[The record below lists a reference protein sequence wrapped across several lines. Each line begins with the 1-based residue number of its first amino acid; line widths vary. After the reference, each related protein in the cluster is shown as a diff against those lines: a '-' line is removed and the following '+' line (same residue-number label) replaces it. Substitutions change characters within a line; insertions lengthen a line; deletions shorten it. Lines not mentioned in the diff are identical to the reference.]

1 MENIRCL
8 VVDDEP
14 LALDILAKYINQ
26 LPSLVLVGTCTDA
39 LEALSLIQQGKI
51 DLVFVDI
58 QMPSLTG
65 IQFLRVVNG
74 KCKAILTT
82 AYSEYAME
90 GYELDVIDYLL
101 KPISFERFLKAVQKA
116 SGRLRVN
123 TALNNAIVIEPPKPI
138 EAKQQIAE
146 PQLDFIF
153 VKTEYKIIKL
163 NLSSILYIEGLKD
176 YVSIYTTEE
185 RILSLQTMKKME
197 ELLPA
202 NRFVRVHKSYIVSL
216 EKINSIE
223 RQRIFIG
230 RTTIPIG
237 ESYYKDFIRLIGNQ

>member
-1 MENIRCL
+1 MEKIRCL
-8 VVDDEP
+8 AVDDEP

-26 LPSLVLVGTCTDA
+26 LPSLTLVGTCTDA
-39 LEALSLIQQGKI
+39 LEALSLIQQGKV

-116 SGRLRVN
+116 SGRFHSNPVLSTPVP
-123 TALNNAIVIEPPKPI
+123 EPVKPI
-138 EAKQQIAE
+138 ENKTPANE

-163 NLSSILYIEGLKD
+163 SLSSILYIEGLKD
-176 YVSIYTTEE
+176 YVSIYTTDE
-185 RILSLQTMKKME
+185 RILTLQTMKKME
-197 ELLPA
+197 ELLPS

-230 RTTIPIG
+230 RNTIPIG
-237 ESYYKDFIRLIGNQ
+237 ESYYKDFIKLIGSQ

>member
-1 MENIRCL
+1 MEKIRCL

-26 LPSLVLVGTCTDA
+26 TPTLTLINTCTDA

-65 IQFLRVVNG
+65 IQFLRIVNG

-116 SGRLRVN
+116 SGRLHS
-123 TALNNAIVIEPPKPI
+123 VIEASYQKADAPKITDIKPPAI
-138 EAKQQIAE
+138 E

-176 YVSIYTTEE
+176 YVSIYTTDD

-202 NRFVRVHKSYIVSL
+202 NRFMRVHKSYIVSL

-230 RTTIPIG
+230 RNTIPIG

>member
-1 MENIRCL
+1 MEKIRCL

-26 LPSLVLVGTCTDA
+26 LPSLTLVGTCTDA
-39 LEALSLIQQGKI
+39 LEALSLIQQGKV
-51 DLVFVDI
+51 DLAFVDI

-101 KPISFERFLKAVQKA
+101 KPISFERFLKAVQKI
-116 SGRLRVN
+116 SGRFQ
-123 TALNNAIVIEPPKPI
+123 NNPIISSPLSELPKPV
-138 EAKQQIAE
+138 ENKSSTAE

-185 RILSLQTMKKME
+185 RILTLQTMKKME
-197 ELLPA
+197 ELLPS

-223 RQRIFIG
+223 RQRISIG
-230 RTTIPIG
+230 RATIPIG
-237 ESYYKDFIRLIGNQ
+237 ESYYKDFIKLIGSQ